1 MSTHTFHWIIG
12 CLGLLAATL
21 HAQQRDT
28 RSRTYIPP
36 TRIVWQQDSACIE
49 GEENLL
55 KPGIGQADLANRN
68 PCVLRSSATAHPALL
83 LDFGKELQG
92 GLQFVT
98 GMPASQKPVR
108 IRVRLGESV
117 SEAMCEIDGKN
128 GATNDHAIR
137 DFTLSLPWLGV
148 QEVGNSGFR
157 FARIELLDDSVELQL
172 KEVRA
177 ISTLRDIPY
186 RGSFRSNDER
196 LNRIWQTGAYTV
208 HLNMQEY
215 LWDGVKRDRL
225 VWIGD
230 MHPEVMT
237 INSVFGYNEV
247 VPKSLS
253 LIRDITPLPGWMNGI
268 SSYSI
273 WWLLIQRDW
282 YYYQGDWQFLKAQQ
296 PYATELLRH
305 LISKVDA
312 QGKEQLDGNRF
323 LDWPSSENL
332 PAINAGLQAMMIQA
346 LRAGVELSHLYED
359 EALAQACQAT
369 LDRAIRYTQ
378 KHPQRFP
385 AKAGEI
391 KAGDKQAAALLTI
404 AGVLDPQTANS
415 QCLAEDGAKGFS
427 TFYGYYMLRAMAM
440 AGNYQGAL
448 DVIRTY
454 WGAMLDVGA
463 TTFWEDFNME
473 WLPNAARIDELVPA
487 GKKDIHGDYGAY
499 CYQGFRHSLCHGWA
513 SGPTSWLSE
522 FVLGVQVVEPGCRT
536 IRITPHLGDLQWVEG
551 SFPTPYGDIQVR
563 HEKEANGD
571 IKSQIEAPKEI
582 RIIQ

>member
-21 HAQQRDT
+21 HAQQRDS
-28 RSRTYIPP
+28 RSRTYTPP

-157 FARIELLDDSVELQL
+157 FARIELLDDSLELQL

-186 RGSFRSNDER
+186 RGNFRSNDER

-312 QGKEQLDGNRF
+312 NGKEQLDGNRF

-346 LRAGVELSHLYED
+346 LRAGVELSQLYED
-359 EALAQACQAT
+359 EALAQDCQAA
-369 LDRAIRYTQ
+369 LDRSIRYAQ

-404 AGVLDPQTANS
+404 AGVLDPQAANA
-415 QCLAEDGAKGFS
+415 QCLAVDGAKGFS

-454 WGAMLDVGA
+454 WGAMLDLGA

-551 SFPTPYGDIQVR
+551 SFPTPYGDIQIR
-563 HEKEANGD
+563 HEKEANGK
-571 IKSQIEAPKEI
+571 IKSRIEAPKEI

>member
-12 CLGLLAATL
+12 CLGLLATTL
-21 HAQQRDT
+21 HAQQRDS

-36 TRIVWQQDSACIE
+36 TRIVWQQDSDCIE

-312 QGKEQLDGNRF
+312 NGKEELDGNRF

-346 LRAGVELSHLYED
+346 LRAGVELSRLYED
-359 EALAQACQAT
+359 EGLAQDCQAA
-369 LDRAIRYTQ
+369 LDRSIRYAQ

-391 KAGDKQAAALLTI
+391 QAGDKQAAALLTI
-404 AGVLDPQTANS
+404 AGVLDPQTANA
-415 QCLAEDGAKGFS
+415 QCLAVDGAKGFS

-448 DVIRTY
+448 NVIRTY
-454 WGAMLDVGA
+454 WGAMLDLGA

-473 WLPNAARIDELVPA
+473 WLPNAACIDELVPA

-513 SGPTSWLSE
+513 SGATSWLSE

-551 SFPTPYGDIQVR
+551 SFPTPYGDIQIR
-563 HEKEANGD
+563 HEKETNGK
-571 IKSQIEAPKEI
+571 IKSRIEAPKEI

>member
-12 CLGLLAATL
+12 CLGLLATTL
-21 HAQQRDT
+21 HAQQRDS

-36 TRIVWQQDSACIE
+36 TRIVWQQDSDCIE

-186 RGSFRSNDER
+186 RGCFRSNDER

-296 PYATELLRH
+296 PYATELLRY

-312 QGKEQLDGNRF
+312 NGKEQLDGNRF

-346 LRAGVELSHLYED
+346 LRAGVELSRLYED
-359 EALAQACQAT
+359 EGLAQDCQAA
-369 LDRAIRYTQ
+369 LDRSIRYAQ

-391 KAGDKQAAALLTI
+391 QAGDKQAAALLTI
-404 AGVLDPQTANS
+404 AGVLDPQTANA
-415 QCLAEDGAKGFS
+415 QCLAVDGAKGFS

-448 DVIRTY
+448 NVIRTY
-454 WGAMLDVGA
+454 WGAMLDLGA

-473 WLPNAARIDELVPA
+473 WLPNAACIDELVPA

-513 SGPTSWLSE
+513 SGATSWLSE

-551 SFPTPYGDIQVR
+551 SFPTPYGDIQIR
-563 HEKEANGD
+563 HEKETNGK
-571 IKSQIEAPKEI
+571 IKSRIEAPKEI